1 MGALGP
7 GVSVMGRNHR
17 LLAGLLAAAMILSVA
32 TPVALAA
39 ESPEITVEQH
49 EQTYTVSVFYNETAV
64 NGSEATVSP
73 TDSNASYEGTSGVTD
88 ENGTVTFDLPEN
100 ETEVNISATYNG
112 STYQSTKTL
121 NAAGEGGS
129 AEAFGLEL
137 VKKLTNFGIESNT
150 PFGQQ
155 VSDWVVEHNPGAE
168 HRSDNANAGGNGEG
182 PPEHAGPP
190 ESADTDDADDAE
202 DDEGEDDDGD
212 EENEDD
218 DEDDST

>member
-1 MGALGP
+1 
-7 GVSVMGRNHR
+7 MGRNHR

-112 STYQSTKTL
+112 STYEITETL

-137 VKKLTNFGIESNT
+137 LKELKNFGIEANT

-155 VSDWVVEHNPGAE
+155 VSEWVVQNNPGAE
-168 HRSDNANAGGNGEG
+168 HRSDNANPGGNGEG

-190 ESADTDDADDAE
+190 DSVDTDDADDTE
-202 DDEGEDDDGD
+202 DDEVEDDESEDDDGD
-212 EENEDD
+212 EEN
-218 DEDDST
+218 